1 MKRRRRRGKRR
12 RRNNKKR
19 RDKNRNETCLHDCEV
34 FFKQS
39 NIAGKLVPTEM
50 ESSFKCV

>member
-1 MKRRRRRGKRR
+1 MKRRR
-12 RRNNKKR
+12 RRNNKKGEIKIER
-19 RDKNRNETCLHDCEV
+19 KTGEHDCEV